1 MEVVRRYK
9 LLMMR
14 TGDAMCNGIKPR
26 NTCCTLQ
33 RKEVNSKPKST
44 HPKEQIFFFLFL
56 KSSISMKGQMATK
69 LIVRIIS

>member
-44 HPKEQIFFFLFL
+44 HAKEQTFFLFL